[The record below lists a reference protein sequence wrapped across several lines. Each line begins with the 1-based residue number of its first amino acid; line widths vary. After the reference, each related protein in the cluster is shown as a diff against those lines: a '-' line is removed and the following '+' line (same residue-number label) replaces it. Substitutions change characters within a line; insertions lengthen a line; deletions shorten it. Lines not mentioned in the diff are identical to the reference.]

1 MWGLAGAPKPPSDL
15 TFPLTDDASESQD
28 GGYSLTVALKDR
40 AKPLPAPSRVHPTL
54 SQRRSPPVSPPRT
67 HAVRSVTRAQP

>member
-1 MWGLAGAPKPPSDL
+1 MWSLAGAPKPPSDL

-28 GGYSLTVALKDR
+28 GGYSLTVTLKDR
-40 AKPLPAPSRVHPTL
+40 AKPLPTPSRVHPTL
-54 SQRRSPPVSPPRT
+54 SQRRSPLVSPPRT

>member
-28 GGYSLTVALKDR
+28 GGYSLTVTLKDR
-40 AKPLPAPSRVHPTL
+40 AKPLPAPS
-54 SQRRSPPVSPPRT
+54 
-67 HAVRSVTRAQP
+67 